1 MMNKKFLS
9 AILFGALMVTST
21 GTFVSC
27 KDYDDD
33 IDEINGKIDKIETTL
48 SELESKIGDKG
59 VTSVTFDE
67 KTGVLTVVDGTG
79 TKTYT
84 IKTTA
89 PDVDEV
95 TITVDGK
102 DLKVNGKVVGQVGDT
117 VEVKDGELIINGKA
131 TGMKVGQYAILTDNS
146 NGVVTITLPDAN
158 GTLQTIKLPTAL
170 AAITGIEIMKTSDYT
185 LPWGKATSANS
196 NWAGPKGAI
205 AKDQLLVGTPS
216 SLVVR
221 VTPASYDL
229 SAAAIKL
236 IASDGET
243 EAPATI
249 SATPYEGIITKAAS
263 ANGLWVL
270 DIEPNSTVT
279 ASNIAKAFQYKGS
292 DIAYAVQVDG
302 NILTSYDTK
311 VAPTAA
317 VTNKEVNALY
327 ANGALVATASGF
339 SNPPAVV
346 TVPYGKEVTFSVDN
360 MVTKQDGSSYVIDT
374 QTEVAYDAYLTTK
387 TPTTLANKG
396 ITINGKTMTISST
409 AAAAGAK
416 NISLTVNYV
425 KFDGTTATAVDFT
438 VNFEGTEVDPE
449 TPVSEVTY
457 KAMDT
462 PGKII
467 IDLGTALTGMS
478 TADAAKVAAARM
490 KWTVADDKAA
500 KFIYASPTVKYYKDL
515 KADGTDGKTEV
526 TPVTAENI
534 KTVKYAV
541 IQNGSYQAT
550 AEAGSYTLNLT
561 LTDVDGNEFKKV
573 AAPVKVTLPAFDEL
587 LSKSKAF
594 TDNVLTALLSG
605 TGSNVKKYN
614 MTNAYNEV
622 ADDFKW
628 ANIKF
633 EPQLAADG
641 TALATCTTGATPT
654 LEATGVIADNK
665 VKQNVTV
672 KGNYFIGGTAN
683 TKLKVEIPSFEVKFV
698 SPFADAAFLFY
709 KENAVVTP
717 IAVTL
722 EDDGKNA
729 NTGTYTIKNRT
740 GAGTSVSKY
749 NGLSLKASNSE
760 KEFNS
765 SIDFFGTTKASYTFK
780 VKDAGKGKAA
790 DATDGLKLEDMPMGV
805 GVYETTI
812 EVTITDLN
820 GIKTVVNIPIK
831 VQ

>member
-1 MMNKKFLS
+1 MNKKFLS

-27 KDYDDD
+27 KDYDDE

-117 VEVKDGELIINGKA
+117 VEVKDGELTINGKA

-170 AAITGIEIMKTSDYT
+170 AAITGIEIMRSSDYT

-249 SATPYEGIITKAAS
+249 SATPYKGIITKAAS

-279 ASNIAKAFQYKGS
+279 ASNITKAFQYKGS

-302 NILTSYDTK
+302 NILTGYDTK
-311 VAPTAA
+311 VEQKAA
-317 VTNKEVNALY
+317 ETTKSVNALY
-327 ANGALVATASGF
+327 ANGALVATAGF
-339 SNPPAVV
+339 SNSPAVV

-360 MVTKQDGSSYVIDT
+360 MTSKQDGSNYVIDK

-467 IDLGTALTGMS
+467 IDLGTTLTGMS
-478 TADAAKVAAARM
+478 TADAAKVAANRM

-526 TPVTAENI
+526 SAVTAENI

-561 LTDVDGNEFKKV
+561 LTDADGNEFKKV
-573 AAPVKVTLPAFDEL
+573 AAPVKVTLPTFDEL

-605 TGSNVKKYN
+605 TGANVKKYN
-614 MTNAYNEV
+614 MTNAYNKV
-622 ADDFKW
+622 ADDFNW

-633 EPQLAADG
+633 EPQKAADG
-641 TALATCTTGATPT
+641 TALATCTTSATPT
-654 LEATGVIADNK
+654 LEATGVIAGNK
-665 VKQNVTV
+665 VTQNVTV
-672 KGNYFIGGTAN
+672 KGNYFIGGVAN

-709 KENAVVTP
+709 KDNAVVTP

-722 EDDGKNA
+722 ADDNKGA
-729 NTGTYTIKNRT
+729 NTGTYTIGKRT
-740 GAGTSVSKY
+740 GAGTSGSKY

-760 KEFNS
+760 KEFDNS
-765 SIDFFGTTKASYTFK
+765 INLFGTTSASYAFK
-780 VKDAGKGKAA
+780 VKDAGNGEASID
-790 DATDGLKLEDMPMGV
+790 DAGNGLKLENMPMGV

-812 EVTITDLN
+812 EVTITDAN

>member
-1 MMNKKFLS
+1 M
-9 AILFGALMVTST
+9 
-21 GTFVSC
+21 
-27 KDYDDD
+27 
-33 IDEINGKIDKIETTL
+33 
-48 SELESKIGDKG
+48 
-59 VTSVTFDE
+59 
-67 KTGVLTVVDGTG
+67 
-79 TKTYT
+79 
-84 IKTTA
+84 
-89 PDVDEV
+89 
-95 TITVDGK
+95 
-102 DLKVNGKVVGQVGDT
+102 
-117 VEVKDGELIINGKA
+117 
-131 TGMKVGQYAILTDNS
+131 
-146 NGVVTITLPDAN
+146 
-158 GTLQTIKLPTAL
+158 
-170 AAITGIEIMKTSDYT
+170 
-185 LPWGKATSANS
+185 
-196 NWAGPKGAI
+196 
-205 AKDQLLVGTPS
+205 
-216 SLVVR
+216 
-221 VTPASYDL
+221 
-229 SAAAIKL
+229 
-236 IASDGET
+236 
-243 EAPATI
+243 
-249 SATPYEGIITKAAS
+249 
-263 ANGLWVL
+263 
-270 DIEPNSTVT
+270 
-279 ASNIAKAFQYKGS
+279 
-292 DIAYAVQVDG
+292 
-302 NILTSYDTK
+302 
-311 VAPTAA
+311 
-317 VTNKEVNALY
+317 Y

-360 MVTKQDGSSYVIDT
+360 MESEEITPSTTPKTYKIKE
-374 QTEVAYDAYLTTK
+374 QTEVAYDAYLTTS

-425 KFDGTTATAVDFT
+425 KFDGTTAAAVDFT

-526 TPVTAENI
+526 APVTAENI

-541 IQNGSYQAT
+541 IQNGSYQTT

-633 EPQLAADG
+633 EPQPAADG

-722 EDDGKNA
+722 ADDGKNA
-729 NTGTYTIKNRT
+729 NTGTYTIAKRT
-740 GAGTSVSKY
+740 GAGTSANKY

-760 KEFNS
+760 KEFDN
-765 SIDFFGTTKASYTFK
+765 SIDLFGTTSASYTFK
-780 VKDAGKGKAA
+780 VKDAGNGEAA
-790 DATDGLKLEDMPMGV
+790 IDANNGLKLEDMPMGV

>member
-1 MMNKKFLS
+1 M
-9 AILFGALMVTST
+9 
-21 GTFVSC
+21 
-27 KDYDDD
+27 
-33 IDEINGKIDKIETTL
+33 
-48 SELESKIGDKG
+48 
-59 VTSVTFDE
+59 
-67 KTGVLTVVDGTG
+67 
-79 TKTYT
+79 
-84 IKTTA
+84 
-89 PDVDEV
+89 
-95 TITVDGK
+95 
-102 DLKVNGKVVGQVGDT
+102 
-117 VEVKDGELIINGKA
+117 
-131 TGMKVGQYAILTDNS
+131 
-146 NGVVTITLPDAN
+146 
-158 GTLQTIKLPTAL
+158 
-170 AAITGIEIMKTSDYT
+170 
-185 LPWGKATSANS
+185 
-196 NWAGPKGAI
+196 PKHFI
-205 AKDQLLVGTPS
+205 
-216 SLVVR
+216 
-221 VTPASYDL
+221 
-229 SAAAIKL
+229 
-236 IASDGET
+236 
-243 EAPATI
+243 
-249 SATPYEGIITKAAS
+249 
-263 ANGLWVL
+263 
-270 DIEPNSTVT
+270 
-279 ASNIAKAFQYKGS
+279 QYKGS

-327 ANGALVATASGF
+327 TNGALVATASGF

-360 MVTKQDGSSYVIDT
+360 MESEEITPSTTPKTYKIKE
-374 QTEVAYDAYLTTK
+374 QTEVAYDAYLTTS

-425 KFDGTTATAVDFT
+425 KFDGTTAATVDFT

-526 TPVTAENI
+526 TPTAENI

-541 IQNGSYQAT
+541 IQNGSYQTT

-614 MTNAYNEV
+614 MTNAYNKV
-622 ADDFKW
+622 ADDFDW

-633 EPQLAADG
+633 EPQKAADG

-722 EDDGKNA
+722 ADDGKNA
-729 NTGTYTIKNRT
+729 NTGTYTIAKRT
-740 GAGTSVSKY
+740 GAGTSANKY

-765 SIDFFGTTKASYTFK
+765 SIDLFGTTSASYTFK
-780 VKDAGKGKAA
+780 VKDAGNGKAA
-790 DATDGLKLEDMPMGV
+790 IDATNGLKLEDMPMGV